1 MPDTPTPAQYF
12 VKPGL
17 TTLQSTNIRPNPLL
31 RWQGVISCVSPIS
44 SRSLELPERRKKFR
58 KARLDLDENVTI
70 QIADT
75 QKLKQE
81 VKNLL
86 RSQYKARGYDTTFI
100 GKEDTASETRL
111 LTLLVKKGMRASG
124 TCSLLLDLPGHH
136 LRADLGHSDCLND
149 LRKQGKY
156 LIEIVQLAAT
166 SEITNGTDRIS
177 LAALFSYIALCLN
190 SFLDYRPFL
199 VVEVATRHIDYWS
212 SLGFV
217 VLKDATWCD
226 RVNTASALL
235 GCDWVRLWQF
245 IKIEW
250 QNPVRGSHHS
260 NLTPIAIRRFVRHF
274 MPWEDV
280 EGIMHRM
287 TVSQEKE
294 PPTLIGNYR

>member
-17 TTLQSTNIRPNPLL
+17 TTQPTTTRPTALL
-31 RWQGVISCVSPIS
+31 RWQGVISCVSPTAN
-44 SRSLELPERRKKFR
+44 RSLELPERRKKFR
-58 KARLDLDENVTI
+58 KARLDLNENVTI

-81 VKNLL
+81 VNNLL
-86 RSQYKARGYDTTFI
+86 RSQYEARGYDTNFI
-100 GKEDTASETRL
+100 GDEDTASETRL
-111 LTLLVKKGMRASG
+111 LTLLVKKGARASG
-124 TCSLLLDLPGHH
+124 TCSLLLDLPDHY
-136 LRADLGHSDCLND
+136 LRADLGHSDYLND

-156 LIEIVQLAAT
+156 LIEIGQLASA
-166 SEITNGTDRIS
+166 SDITNGRDRIS

-190 SFLDYRPFL
+190 YFLDYKPFL

-235 GCDWVRLWQF
+235 GCDWVRLWQL

-250 QNPVRGSHHS
+250 QKPVRGSQHS
-260 NLTPIAIRRFVRHF
+260 KLTPIAIRRFVRHF

-287 TVSQEKE
+287 TLSQEKE
-294 PPTLIGNYR
+294 QPTLIGNCG